1 MFLHSNRQNVS
12 ASNKLNLCLISPH
25 NMRNLVVK
33 QMGWNSFRSRRL
45 DENNPKLLWNNF
57 VTNQT
62 TRDSS
67 YNQNKAFFLLHA
79 SVVDILEFKE
89 ILCFHSLSCMGM
101 QIAFILKLKASLVVF
116 SIVAPFFP
124 LSFLWSPIS
133 LTGNTGIPSKG
144 FPHSNRNT
152 FCNTFKKTQQYFVFW
167 NFCRHAWFYCY
178 Q

>member
-89 ILCFHSLSCMGM
+89 ILCFHSLSCMGI
-101 QIAFILKLKASLVVF
+101 QIAFILKLKASLTCLFNCRTIF
-116 SIVAPFFP
+116 STFLLMISYFPDRKYWHSFQRLSPF
-124 LSFLWSPIS
+124 
-133 LTGNTGIPSKG
+133 
-144 FPHSNRNT
+144 
-152 FCNTFKKTQQYFVFW
+152 
-167 NFCRHAWFYCY
+167 
-178 Q
+178 